1 MEVDWDLHAVVRACC
16 STNTTTSSSSST
28 ASTTTT
34 VATTAATVTTTAG
47 AASSWSLDGYN
58 NQKRYSQNE
67 NFMGFFQDP
76 FQTRNDNS
84 IEQFLN
90 DLNTPLE
97 FPKIQKPPQ
106 SPQSLPISPLS
117 VIGGLQDPPM
127 NHYHHHHQKQ
137 VQGKQ
142 QAFAISRCTTSNAQS
157 TRSKK
162 RKNQMKRVCQ
172 VPAEGLSSDVW
183 SWRKY
188 GQKPIKG
195 SPYPRGYY
203 RCSTS
208 KGCLARKQV
217 ERNRSDPDM
226 FIVTYTGE
234 HSHPVPTHR
243 NSLAGSTRTKPTTSG
258 DDDTTKQP
266 KPTTSPPVS
275 PPTTQSPATEKTED
289 NDNDIETDE
298 DNFDMIMDDDFFE
311 GLDEL
316 VTGNNSPATFTGNN
330 SPSWLSTNVATA
342 AGGS

>member
-1 MEVDWDLHAVVRACC
+1 MHAVVRACC
-16 STNTTTSSSSST
+16 STASSSSSA
-28 ASTTTT
+28 AST
-34 VATTAATVTTTAG
+34 ATTSTATAG
-47 AASSWSLDGYN
+47 TTSWPVDAYNQQKSSFQD
-58 NQKRYSQNE
+58 E
-67 NFMGFFQDP
+67 NFMGFFPDP
-76 FQTRNDNS
+76 FQRRNDNS

-90 DLNTPLE
+90 DLNNPID
-97 FPKIQKPPQ
+97 FPKLQKPPL
-106 SPQSLPISPLS
+106 SPQNLPISPLS
-117 VIGGLQDPPM
+117 VLGGLQDPPLLHHH
-127 NHYHHHHQKQ
+127 NHHHHHHQQHQQQQQKQ
-137 VQGKQ
+137 LQEKQ
-142 QAFAISRCTTSNAQS
+142 QSFGISRCTTSNAQS

-162 RKNQMKRVCQ
+162 RKNQMKKVCQ
-172 VPAEGLSSDVW
+172 VPAEGLSSDIW

-243 NSLAGSTRTKPTTSG
+243 NSLAGSTRNKPTTSG
-258 DDDTTKQP
+258 DEDNTNKTNKH
-266 KPTTSPPVS
+266 TSSPPVS
-275 PPTTQSPATEKTED
+275 PPASQSPATEKAED
-289 NDNDIETDE
+289 NDTDD
-298 DNFDMIMDDDFFE
+298 DNFDMVMEDDFFE

-316 VTGNNSPATFTGNN
+316 VGPVLPETSTAASPPF
-330 SPSWLSTNVATA
+330 PWLSNNVATTSTTA

>member
-1 MEVDWDLHAVVRACC
+1 MEVDGDLHAVVRAYC
-16 STNTTTSSSSST
+16 ST
-28 ASTTTT
+28 ASTTA
-34 VATTAATVTTTAG
+34 ATTAG
-47 AASSWSLDGYN
+47 KSFSWPIESYSHTQ
-58 NQKRYSQNE
+58 QKINFQNE
-67 NFMGFFQDP
+67 NLFQA
-76 FQTRNDNS
+76 TNDNS
-84 IEQFLN
+84 IEKFLN
-90 DLNTPLE
+90 SLKIPLE
-97 FPKIQKPPQ
+97 FPKVQKPPQ

-117 VIGGLQDPPM
+117 VIGGLQDPPPL
-127 NHYHHHHQKQ
+127 NHHHHQEQKLQ
-137 VQGKQ
+137 PQPQPQPFG
-142 QAFAISRCTTSNAQS
+142 ISRCTTSNAQS

-226 FIVTYTGE
+226 FIITYTGD

-243 NSLAGSTRTKPTTSG
+243 NSLAGSTRTKPTNSG
-258 DDDTTKQP
+258 EEDTIKN
-266 KPTTSPPVS
+266 KPISPPPEYS
-275 PPTTQSPATEKTED
+275 PAGQSPATGKTDDID
-289 NDNDIETDE
+289 NDNDTD
-298 DNFDMIMDDDFFE
+298 DNFDVSMDDDFFE

-316 VTGNNSPATFTGNN
+316 VILTGITAVQSSPM
-330 SPSWLSTNVATA
+330 L
-342 AGGS
+342 

>member
-16 STNTTTSSSSST
+16 STTTTTTTSS
-28 ASTTTT
+28 
-34 VATTAATVTTTAG
+34 TAATTTGKPLAWPEHAYT
-47 AASSWSLDGYN
+47 
-58 NQKRYSQNE
+58 QQNITFHDE
-67 NFMGFFQDP
+67 NIMGFFPDP

-90 DLNTPLE
+90 NLNTPLE
-97 FPKIQKPPQ
+97 FQKLQKPPQ

-117 VIGGLQDPPM
+117 VIGGLQDPPLS
-127 NHYHHHHQKQ
+127 HHLYNQQEQQKQ
-137 VQGKQ
+137 QGKQ
-142 QAFAISRCTTSNAQS
+142 QSFGLSRCTTSNAQS

-226 FIVTYTGE
+226 FIVTYTGD

-243 NSLAGSTRTKPTTSG
+243 NSLAGSTRNKPTTSG
-258 DDDTTKQP
+258 GDDTTTN
-266 KPTTSPPVS
+266 KPISSPPVS
-275 PPTTQSPATEKTED
+275 PPTSHSPATEKTED
-289 NDNDIETDE
+289 DNENDNDSD
-298 DNFDMIMDDDFFE
+298 DGNNFDMVMDEDFFE
-311 GLDEL
+311 GLDEI
-316 VTGNNSPATFTGNN
+316 VGVNSVVIPAI
-330 SPSWLSTNVATA
+330 SPWLSTNVATTSTTA

>member
-16 STNTTTSSSSST
+16 STASSSSSAIT
-28 ASTTTT
+28 SA
-34 VATTAATVTTTAG
+34 TTAG
-47 AASSWSLDGYN
+47 ASLTWPTDSYN
-58 NQKRYSQNE
+58 HQNISFHDE
-67 NFMGFFQDP
+67 NLMGFFPDP

-84 IEQFLN
+84 IEQLLYN
-90 DLNTPLE
+90 LKHPLD
-97 FPKIQKPPQ
+97 FPKLQKPPQ

-117 VIGGLQDPPM
+117 VLGGLQDPSL
-127 NHYHHHHQKQ
+127 NHHQHHQQEHHQQDNKQ
-137 VQGKQ
+137 LHGKH
-142 QAFAISRCTTSNAQS
+142 QAFGISRCTTSNAQS

-243 NSLAGSTRTKPTTSG
+243 NSLAGSTRNKPTTSG
-258 DDDTTKQP
+258 EEDPTKN
-266 KPTTSPPVS
+266 KPISSPPVS
-275 PPTTQSPATEKTED
+275 PPACQSPATEKPED
-289 NDNDIETDE
+289 NDTDD
-298 DNFDMIMDDDFFE
+298 DNFDMVMDDDFFE
-311 GLDEL
+311 GLDDL
-316 VTGNNSPATFTGNN
+316 VAPATGDS
-330 SPSWLSTNVATA
+330 SPIFPATSVAPPSFRWLSNNAATSSTTA

>member
-16 STNTTTSSSSST
+16 STASSSSS
-28 ASTTTT
+28 APST
-34 VATTAATVTTTAG
+34 ATTGAVAGTAL
-47 AASSWSLDGYN
+47 SWPMDAYN
-58 NQKRYSQNE
+58 QRNISFHDE
-67 NFMGFFQDP
+67 NLMGFFPDP
-76 FQTRNDNS
+76 FQARNDNS
-84 IEQFLN
+84 IEQFLYN
-90 DLNTPLE
+90 LNNNPIN
-97 FPKIQKPPQ
+97 FPKLQKPPQ

-117 VIGGLQDPPM
+117 VLGGLQDQPL
-127 NHYHHHHQKQ
+127 NHHHQQEQKQ

-142 QAFAISRCTTSNAQS
+142 QAFGISRCTTSNAQS
-157 TRSKK
+157 TTRSKK

-234 HSHPVPTHR
+234 HSHPIPTHR

-258 DDDTTKQP
+258 EET
-266 KPTTSPPVS
+266 KPTSSPPVS
-275 PPTTQSPATEKTED
+275 PPTTSQSPATEKAED
-289 NDNDIETDE
+289 NDTDD
-298 DNFDMIMDDDFFE
+298 DNFDMVMDDDFFE

-316 VTGNNSPATFTGNN
+316 VGPSTGDNFPPASPEINF
-330 SPSWLSTNVATA
+330 PWLSNNAATTSTTA

>member
-16 STNTTTSSSSST
+16 STASSSS
-28 ASTTTT
+28 
-34 VATTAATVTTTAG
+34 ATVTTTSISTT
-47 AASSWSLDGYN
+47 AAPPSWQQPIDTYTYNQQQKTSPFQLDG
-58 NQKRYSQNE
+58 
-67 NFMGFFQDP
+67 NFMGFFPDP

-84 IEQFLN
+84 IEHLLN
-90 DLNTPLE
+90 DLNTPRD
-97 FPKIQKPPQ
+97 FPKLQKTPH

-117 VIGGLQDPPM
+117 VLSGLQDASF
-127 NHYHHHHQKQ
+127 HLHHQDNQHQNQNQNRQPQYQQQQQKQ
-137 VQGKQ
+137 LQGKQ
-142 QAFAISRCTTSNAQS
+142 QQPFGITRCTTPNAQS
-157 TRSKK
+157 TKSKK
-162 RKNQMKRVCQ
+162 RKNQMKRICQ

-243 NSLAGSTRTKPTTSG
+243 NSLAGSTRNKPTTSG
-258 DDDTTKQP
+258 EEDPSSKN
-266 KPTTSPPVS
+266 KPISSPPVS
-275 PPTTQSPATEKTED
+275 PPTSQSPATEKAD
-289 NDNDIETDE
+289 DTDD
-298 DNFDMIMDDDFFE
+298 DNFDMVIDEDFFD

-316 VTGNNSPATFTGNN
+316 VSPETGVIFPVT
-330 SPSWLSTNVATA
+330 STVNTIA